1 MIDTNTFSL
10 GVKAPWGKGKTF
22 LINGLIEKHFSD
34 EYVFITVDVLS
45 IRVENLFEILL
56 SELNNV
62 LEEEGIISNNYRK
75 LKSLLEKSKV
85 NFLAPFMSLHN
96 MHYSKVFDDFKLDLE
111 KKGKIVVLIYEDLD
125 RIEDKVAIKNIF
137 YITEKLSYGINES
150 KPLVKAIYQYSAS
163 ELIKIGIDYDYQ
175 EKYIQNRFSL
185 TQIDFYEMIR
195 TLQSKVDDEAIYKLT
210 EDDVCRLPPVL
221 IVGDGLLENRD
232 CDKLNSATFFAD
244 RLTVRRTKRFLETI
258 KRYCVEFNR
267 NFINEQRDVLISVCF
282 IEHFMPNIYEKI

>member
-1 MIDTNTFSL
+1 M
-10 GVKAPWGKGKTF
+10 
-22 LINGLIEKHFSD
+22 
-34 EYVFITVDVLS
+34 
-45 IRVENLFEILL
+45 
-56 SELNNV
+56 
-62 LEEEGIISNNYRK
+62 
-75 LKSLLEKSKV
+75 
-85 NFLAPFMSLHN
+85 
-96 MHYSKVFDDFKLDLE
+96 
-111 KKGKIVVLIYEDLD
+111 
-125 RIEDKVAIKNIF
+125 
-137 YITEKLSYGINES
+137 
-150 KPLVKAIYQYSAS
+150 KAIYQYSAS
-163 ELIKIGIDYDYQ
+163 ELTKIGIDYDYQ